1 MNRYP
6 KQTAGALCKEK
17 VKKIEMSLLM
27 TAKIAKQS
35 QMTRDTND
43 RSFRPI
49 LILVEQTETCKT
61 DNGLAVAATVK
72 NKKKEDIFRP
82 PGRERVAILTKTKT
96 H

>member
-6 KQTAGALCKEK
+6 KQTGALCKEK

-27 TAKIAKQS
+27 TAKITKQS
-35 QMTRDTND
+35 QMTRDKND
-43 RSFRPI
+43 RSLRPI